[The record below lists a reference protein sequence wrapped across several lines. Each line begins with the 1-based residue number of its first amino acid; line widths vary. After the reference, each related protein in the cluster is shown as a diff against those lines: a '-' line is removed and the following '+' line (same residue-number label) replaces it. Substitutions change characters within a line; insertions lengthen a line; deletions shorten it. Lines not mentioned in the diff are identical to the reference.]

1 MKNTVTTFI
10 DVDVLLADAARVNGQ
25 APGSGAVI
33 KLVLEWELES
43 VAAAEPTSSTRA
55 SQRGELAGTDDYEA
69 TDTQQGQAEP
79 SAPRSRGSWHD
90 TIAQFPNP

>member
-1 MKNTVTTFI
+1 M
-10 DVDVLLADAARVNGQ
+10 LLADAARVNGQ

-55 SQRGELAGTDDYEA
+55 SQRGVTADHEA